1 MIIDMEDRSTVS
13 RAEQAVSMVAP
24 AGSPRT
30 SRLRMVPAAVGLGVA
45 LVVAGCSA
53 GQYTQT
59 DQQVAAVNGAFG
71 QTKDGAIALREA
83 ELAFPAEKYYTA
95 GSDAPLKVTIVNQG
109 TKADKLVKV
118 SAAGA
123 GEVKISGSTDLPAG
137 FTLTGKVLE
146 RGSAPKSSAPGS
158 TTGAPSS
165 TTAGAGATTT
175 PGGGVSASTP
185 NNTPVR
191 PTTSGGNAKSVSTVE
206 LVVTALG
213 KDLRPGQTIPVTFTF
228 QNAGQ
233 VTLQVPIANDSEPR
247 PPATGG
253 AGHGGG
259 EQHGETKPSGDGH

>member
-1 MIIDMEDRSTVS
+1 MS

-45 LVVAGCSA
+45 LVVSGCSA
-53 GQYTQT
+53 GLHTQT

-71 QTKDGAIALREA
+71 QSKDGAIALREA
-83 ELAFPAEKYYTA
+83 EFAFPDEKFYSA
-95 GSDAPLKVTIVNQG
+95 GTDAPLKVTIVNQG

-118 SAAGA
+118 AAAGA
-123 GEVKISGSTDLPAG
+123 GDVKVSGSTDLPAG
-137 FTLTGKVLE
+137 FALTGKVLE
-146 RGSAPKSSAPGS
+146 RATAPKTSSPSS
-158 TTGAPSS
+158 TTGAAATTGSS
-165 TTAGAGATTT
+165 AGATTT
-175 PGGGVSASTP
+175 TGAPTTTTGNGSA
-185 NNTPVR
+185 R
-191 PTTSGGNAKSVSTVE
+191 PTTSASGAATKVDVVE

-213 KDLRPGQTIPVTFTF
+213 KELRPGQTVAVTFTF

-253 AGHGGG
+253 GGHGGG
-259 EQHGETKPSGDGH
+259 SEHGGGEHNQTKPAGDGH

>member
-95 GSDAPLKVTIVNQG
+95 GADAPLKVTIVNQG

-137 FTLTGKVLE
+137 FALNGKILE
-146 RGSAPKSSAPGS
+146 RAATPKSSAPSS
-158 TTGAPSS
+158 TTGAASS

-175 PGGGVSASTP
+175 PGGGVPSSA
-185 NNTPVR
+185 PVR
-191 PTTSGGNAKSVSTVE
+191 PTTSGGGTTSVSTVE
-206 LVVTALG
+206 LVITALG
-213 KDLRPGQTIPVTFTF
+213 RDLRPGQTIPVTFTF

-233 VTLQVPIANDSEPR
+233 VTLQVPIANDGDAR
-247 PPATGG
+247 PPASGG
-253 AGHGGG
+253 SGHGAG
-259 EQHGETKPSGDGH
+259 EQHGETQPAGDGH

>member
-1 MIIDMEDRSTVS
+1 MEDRSTVS

-53 GQYTQT
+53 GQFTQT

-83 ELAFPAEKYYTA
+83 ELAFPSEKYYTA
-95 GSDAPLKVTIVNQG
+95 GTDAPLKVTIVNQG

-137 FTLTGKVLE
+137 FALNGKVLE
-146 RGSAPKSSAPGS
+146 RAATPKSSTPGS

-165 TTAGAGATTT
+165 TTGAGATTT
-175 PGGGVSASTP
+175 PSASGQSSA
-185 NNTPVR
+185 PVR
-191 PTTSGGNAKSVSTVE
+191 PTTSAAASTGTLSVSTVE

-233 VTLQVPIANDSEPR
+233 VTLQVPIANDGDAR
-247 PPATGG
+247 PPVTGG